1 MFKTFKLLFNSKNK
15 DIRKRVLFTLG
26 CLFIFIIGKT
36 IPVPGTQGAISKLNL
51 WGCDLDDVSILSSM
65 HNLRVISLS
74 FFFELVHIGYKVHL
88 NFQSAFRQILPV

>member
-36 IPVPGTQGAISKLNL
+36 IPVPGTQGAISNL
-51 WGCDLDDVSILSSM
+51 DLWQLYDGHVLPS
-65 HNLRVISLS
+65 RT
-74 FFFELVHIGYKVHL
+74 GYYNSQRETKVAQPGYHVRRL
-88 NFQSAFRQILPV
+88 QRYPLLFCL